1 VAQTLPEAMH
11 SARVT
16 RSWAA
21 SDTLRGL
28 AFVAEEVQ
36 RRHHHPGQYLR
47 VRLGGEDNPYA
58 LASEPGAA
66 ALELL
71 FKTETE
77 LTGAMAALAVGDTIQ
92 VGVPQ
97 GKGFPVENDAG
108 RDLILCAAGTGIAP
122 LRAVVRTI
130 LPVRA
135 RYGVVTLYYGQ
146 RTRAHFAYV
155 EEMDDW
161 RAAGIAVHLVA
172 SDASGGRVQ
181 DAVAANPPATA
192 HAVAYVCGMKPMIA
206 DLSKVFTALGLPRE
220 RILLNF

>member
-1 VAQTLPEAMH
+1 MH

-16 RSWAA
+16 RSWGA
-21 SDTLRGL
+21 SDLLRGL
-28 AFVAEEVQ
+28 AFVADEVQ

-47 VRLGGEDNPYA
+47 VRLAGEDNPYA
-58 LASEPGAA
+58 LASEPGAP

-71 FKTETE
+71 FKQETE
-77 LTGAMAALAVGDTIQ
+77 LTAAMATLAAGDTIQ

-135 RYGVVTLYYGQ
+135 RYGEVTMYYGQ
-146 RTRAHFAYV
+146 RTRSHFAYLD
-155 EEMDDW
+155 EMDAW
-161 RAAGIAVHLVA
+161 RAAGITVHLVA
-172 SDASGGRVQ
+172 SDAGLRVQ

-192 HAVAYVCGMKPMIA
+192 HAVAYVCGMKSMIA
-206 DLSKVFTALGLPRE
+206 DLNKVFSALGLPRE
-220 RILLNF
+220 RILLNL